1 MPAGERRG
9 RGGEEGGGEGE
20 KRRRGGEEGAN
31 NVALE
36 LHQNDFRN
44 TDVTSLKVL
53 DVDTKRMYL
62 YLKLLTGFGLRS
74 FPRFFKSVP
83 PP

>member
-1 MPAGERRG
+1 MF
-9 RGGEEGGGEGE
+9 
-20 KRRRGGEEGAN
+20 AN

-74 FPRFFKSVP
+74 FPRFF
-83 PP
+83 